1 MTFYKKPPGFRYPAV
16 GFDGRLQG
24 FQIMLDVP
32 LKHKDDPPEKPG
44 AKYIW
49 FSSSSKTD
57 GTGSGSPVHLIGDPS
72 ARVVYVIEGLL
83 KADISH
89 CLTGR
94 TFAAIAGANNTSP
107 LDPLFALLAQN
118 GTEEIIEAH
127 DMDKYNNQMT
137 MAGASKIYLTAR
149 KYGMNCRRLTWNPN

>member
-1 MTFYKKPPGFRYPAV
+1 MAFYKKTSGILIPAI

-57 GTGSGSPVHLIGDPS
+57 GTGSGSPGTSDRDPS
-72 ARVVYVIEGLL
+72 ARVVYVIEGAAESRYFPLSDRAHL
-83 KADISH
+83 CRDWPGPTTPARWTR
-89 CLTGR
+89 CLP
-94 TFAAIAGANNTSP
+94 FGAERHGGN
-107 LDPLFALLAQN
+107 
-118 GTEEIIEAH
+118 H
-127 DMDKYNNQMT
+127 
-137 MAGASKIYLTAR
+137 
-149 KYGMNCRRLTWNPN
+149 